1 MNPRYPSLV
10 KLFFFPV
17 NSKPSHPSPER
28 KRGGDVER
36 NLRRLQKAL
45 ACPRKSSLDRRSRC
59 VLTCKIQVRAACGT
73 TGKSP
78 KPPARAC
85 ITIPVT
91 EIVVRGL
98 GERDTRSSAFVAY
111 EIRVVS
117 TCTRAGGEVLRE
129 CGGKPPVGV
138 GTGSSDVLSGDIE
151 SLTQKSSLTY
161 HTRQSDNPTPEVM
174 GGGFYRHPAS
184 LINRTCKSCGL
195 SVSIRQPK

>member
-45 ACPRKSSLDRRSRC
+45 ACPRKSSLDRMSRC

-117 TCTRAGGEVLRE
+117 TCTRAEGEVLRE

-138 GTGSSDVLSGDIE
+138 GTGSSNVLYGDIE
-151 SLTQKSSLTY
+151 SLTHKSSLTY
-161 HTRQSDNPTPEVM
+161 QTRQSV
-174 GGGFYRHPAS
+174 
-184 LINRTCKSCGL
+184 
-195 SVSIRQPK
+195 RQPHPRSDGGRFLQASGLPHQPDM